1 MANLQSVSKFERPR
15 EKLAKYGAGKLTDA
29 ELLAILLRTGT
40 KELNVL
46 KLAQAV
52 LRKFEDN
59 KIIDLTIADLK
70 KIHGIGTVKACEIV
84 ACFELGKRM
93 LKDKKSTLLLTP
105 QDVWERMAD
114 IRPSKK
120 EHFVV
125 FFLDTRSQEIKREI
139 ISVGTL
145 NESLVHP
152 REVFEGAIKNNAA
165 AIIVA
170 HNHPSGSVEPSR
182 DDIEISKRLIH
193 AGKLLDIRVLSHVI
207 VTDKLYG
214 IVNVDN

>member
-1 MANLQSVSKFERPR
+1 MASLQNVSKFERPR
-15 EKLAKYGAGKLTDA
+15 ERLVKYGVDKLTDA

-46 KLAQAV
+46 KLARAI
-52 LRKFEDN
+52 LRKFEYN
-59 KIIDLTIADLK
+59 KIIDLTISDLK
-70 KIHGIGTVKACEIV
+70 TIHGIGTVKACEIV

-93 LKDKKSTLLLTP
+93 LKDKKSTLILNP

-114 IRPSKK
+114 IRASKK

-125 FFLDTRSQEIKREI
+125 FYLDTKNQEIKREI

-165 AIIVA
+165 AIIVS
-170 HNHPSGSVEPSR
+170 HNHPSGSPEPSEE
-182 DDIEISKRLIH
+182 DFEITKRLIH
-193 AGKLLDIRVLSHVI
+193 AGKLLDIHVISHVI
-207 VTDKLYG
+207 VTNKLYG
-214 IVNVDN
+214 TVDVNN